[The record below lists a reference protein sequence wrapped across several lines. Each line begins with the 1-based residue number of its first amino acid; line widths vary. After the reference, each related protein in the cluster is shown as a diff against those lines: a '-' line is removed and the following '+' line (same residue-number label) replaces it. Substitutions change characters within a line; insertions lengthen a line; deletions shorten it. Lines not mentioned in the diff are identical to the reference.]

1 MYTIATMLA
10 IKSQEELLSSLG
22 GKIKRMRLDCNW
34 TREELVKRS
43 GIAYSTL
50 RRLEST
56 GNASMSDYLKALRAL
71 GGLDKLADLIKPPP
85 VSPYELI
92 RLRGKQRER
101 ASARLGSLEVPHDV
115 PNRSIS
121 EW

>member
-1 MYTIATMLA
+1 MYTIVIMLA
-10 IKSQEELLSSLG
+10 IKSQEELLLRLG

-34 TREELVKRS
+34 TREELGKRS

-71 GGLDKLADLIKPPP
+71 GALDELADLIKPPP
-85 VSPYELI
+85 VSPCELI
-92 RLRGKQRER
+92 RLGGKRRER
-101 ASARLGSLEVPHDV
+101 ASATLGSSEAPYDS
-115 PNRSIS
+115 PNRSMS
-121 EW
+121 DW

>member
-1 MYTIATMLA
+1 MYTTVIMLTL
-10 IKSQEELLSSLG
+10 KSQEELLLKLG

-34 TREELVKRS
+34 TREELGKRS

-56 GNASMSDYLKALRAL
+56 GNASMSDYLKVLRAL
-71 GGLDKLADLIKPPP
+71 AALDELADLIKPPP

-92 RLRGKQRER
+92 RLGGKRRER
-101 ASARLGSLEVPHDV
+101 ASATLGSSEAPYDSPH
-115 PNRSIS
+115 RSMS
-121 EW
+121 DW